1 MLIHHLCVSHSH
13 AVRSLRLPL
22 QNTGFP
28 PNFET
33 LPASGRFNCSGPAN
47 RGFMFC
53 SITQLQG
60 SAPPN
65 CKNTH
70 FLARPCRKTAVTGN
84 NNVKLFSPP
93 VVKEP
98 SAVTSP
104 DERRVCRTENGPSC
118 SLRTNIPK
126 KKKIPTAN
134 SFELICFFNPRTAT
148 LNSGSSIL
156 RTSHRQV
163 FATGLNLSAG
173 STWVTSE

>member
-1 MLIHHLCVSHSH
+1 MLIHRLCVSHSH
-13 AVRSLRLPL
+13 AVRSLRLPV

-104 DERRVCRTENGPSC
+104 DERRECRTKNGPSC
-118 SLRTNIPK
+118 SLRTINWK
-126 KKKIPTAN
+126 KPNPLQILFN
-134 SFELICFFNPRTAT
+134 SSFL
-148 LNSGSSIL
+148 
-156 RTSHRQV
+156 
-163 FATGLNLSAG
+163 
-173 STWVTSE
+173 

>member
-1 MLIHHLCVSHSH
+1 MACVRSSPPATLASVSLSPLPAVDGGGGGGGCSAVLIHRLCVSHSH
-13 AVRSLRLPL
+13 AVRSLRLL
-22 QNTGFP
+22 VQNTGFP

-60 SAPPN
+60 STPPN

-98 SAVTSP
+98 SAVTSS
-104 DERRVCRTENGPSC
+104 DERRERRTENGPSC
-118 SLRTNIPK
+118 SLRTNKPK
-126 KKKIPTAN
+126 KNTHSK
-134 SFELICFFNPRTAT
+134 FFLTH
-148 LNSGSSIL
+148 LFL
-156 RTSHRQV
+156 
-163 FATGLNLSAG
+163 
-173 STWVTSE
+173 